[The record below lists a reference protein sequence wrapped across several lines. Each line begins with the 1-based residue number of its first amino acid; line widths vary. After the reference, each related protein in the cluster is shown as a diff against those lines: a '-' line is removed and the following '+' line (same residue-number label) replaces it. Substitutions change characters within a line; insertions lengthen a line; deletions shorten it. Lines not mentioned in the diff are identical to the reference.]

1 MAGGICQTARRK
13 QKMTLQKLKAEL
25 RSMVRA
31 RLEKIS
37 PAVRAVESIEL
48 CERLQA
54 QIPSAHTIL
63 FFAPLPDELDV
74 WPMLEMSLALETN
87 CALPF
92 FDAEKNTYGAKL
104 LKTLA
109 TDIVIGKFGVREPA
123 ASCVEI
129 PLNQFDLVLVPG
141 MAFDLH
147 GNRLGRG
154 QGFYDRILSGASG
167 VKCGVAHDFQLLEK
181 IPAEPH
187 DAKVDFIFTPS
198 RGVRRKK

>member
-1 MAGGICQTARRK
+1 MTMTIFETKSDLR
-13 QKMTLQKLKAEL
+13 QKI
-25 RSMVRA
+25 RA

-54 QIPSAHTIL
+54 QIASAHTIL

-74 WPMLEMSLALETN
+74 WPVLELSLALGTN

-92 FDAEKNTYGAKL
+92 FDAEKKSYGAKL
-104 LKTLA
+104 LKNLA

-123 ASCVEI
+123 AGCAEI

-141 MAFDLH
+141 MAFDLS

-154 QGFYDRILSGASG
+154 KGFYDRILSEASG
-167 VKCGVAHDFQLLEK
+167 VKCGVGYDFQLLEK
-181 IPAEPH
+181 ILAEPH
-187 DAKVDFIFTPS
+187 DAKVNFIVTPS
-198 RGVRRKK
+198 RCVRRKG

>member
-1 MAGGICQTARRK
+1 MSSSSS
-13 QKMTLQKLKAEL
+13 TLKSDL
-25 RSMVRA
+25 RAHIRT

-37 PAVRAVESIEL
+37 DAVRAVESIEL

-54 QIPSAHTIL
+54 QIPSARTIL

-74 WPMLEMSLALETN
+74 WPMLEMSMALGVN

-92 FDAEKNTYGAKL
+92 FDSEKKSYGAKL
-104 LKTLA
+104 LKNLA
-109 TDIVIGKFGVREPA
+109 ADIVMGKFGVREPA
-123 ASCVEI
+123 ASCTEI

-141 MAFDLH
+141 VAFDLS

-154 QGFYDRILSGASG
+154 QGFYDRILAEASG
-167 VKCGVAHDFQLLEK
+167 IKCGVAHNFQLLET
-181 IPAEPH
+181 IPTEAH
-187 DAKVDFIFTPS
+187 DAKVDFVFTPA